1 MRYFIKINIL
11 VISFIF
17 VSMFYLYTSINDAKS
32 HLTKHLNNILIN
44 QAKEY
49 GKNINAEITTVI
61 KNNLYSELKEQP
73 HLRKKLEYYMS
84 AQITQYYKYIYILYR
99 DKEGDY
105 RYLLDGSKVDK
116 GLFDRKL
123 TVNKQLW
130 DTVYTS
136 KKEYVSVQN
145 NLDNLWMTY
154 LKPIIIKNRVNA
166 ILSIDFSSNL
176 SEGIENSIK
185 PLYQTILYLF
195 ISFLIIIFILIIQA
209 ILSLKNK
216 KESITDTLTQAKNRN
231 YLKKLSNTIKIKNYQ
246 IMLLDIDFFKK
257 INDTYGHQAGDF
269 ILNELSKIIKNM
281 IRDHDEFIRYGGEE
295 FLLMIYNRNKNK
307 TVAREIAERLRQRI
321 QDHTFKYENIDIKIT
336 ISIGISCFPENF
348 KNLYEAIKYADRM
361 LYLAKEKGRNIVIY
375 KS

>member
-1 MRYFIKINIL
+1 
-11 VISFIF
+11 
-17 VSMFYLYTSINDAKS
+17 
-32 HLTKHLNNILIN
+32 
-44 QAKEY
+44 
-49 GKNINAEITTVI
+49 
-61 KNNLYSELKEQP
+61 
-73 HLRKKLEYYMS
+73 MS

-231 YLKKLSNTIKIKNYQ
+231 YLKKISNTIKIKNYQ

-269 ILNELSKIIKNM
+269 ILSELSKIIKNM

-321 QDHTFKYENIDIKIT
+321 QEHTFKYENIDIKIT